1 MNRLAPTTRTGAW
14 IVLLISGGCESL
26 WAHALSSGLGSIGWI
41 LLFYVGLFVSLTGL
55 RMAMRIIPM
64 GTAYAMWTGIGAA
77 TTAVWA
83 AAAGEPFP
91 LLKIASL
98 VLVVIGVAG
107 LELTSG
113 HGRTGEG
120 TESRED

>member
-1 MNRLAPTTRTGAW
+1 MKRFGPTTRTSAW
-14 IVLLISGGCESL
+14 IVLLISGACESL
-26 WAHALSSGLGSIGWI
+26 WAHALSSGLTSPGWI
-41 LLFYVGLFVSLTGL
+41 VLFYVGLLVSLTGL

-83 AAAGEPFP
+83 AAAGELFP

-113 HGRTGEG
+113 HGRTVEG
-120 TESRED
+120 TESREN

>member
-1 MNRLAPTTRTGAW
+1 MSRFAPRGRAGAW
-14 IVLLISGGCESL
+14 LLLIVSGACESL
-26 WAHALSSGLGSIGWI
+26 WAHALDEGLSSFGWV
-41 LLFYVGLFVSLTGL
+41 LLFALGLTASLTGL
-55 RMAMRIIPM
+55 RLAMHVIPM

-83 AAAGEPFP
+83 AVAGEPFP
-91 LLKIASL
+91 ALKILSL

-113 HGRTGEG
+113 PECTEED
-120 TESRED
+120 TESPAS

>member
-1 MNRLAPTTRTGAW
+1 M
-14 IVLLISGGCESL
+14 LISGACESL

-83 AAAGEPFP
+83 ATAGEPFP